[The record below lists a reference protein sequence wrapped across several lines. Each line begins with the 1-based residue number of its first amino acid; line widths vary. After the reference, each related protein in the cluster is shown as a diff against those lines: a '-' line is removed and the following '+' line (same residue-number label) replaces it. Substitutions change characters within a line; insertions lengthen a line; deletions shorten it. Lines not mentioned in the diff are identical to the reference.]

1 MFCKSQ
7 GLLYNKLMD
16 TSRNELLIGQDG
28 QQKLKNSN
36 IAIVGVGGVGGYV
49 ATMLARAGVE
59 KLTIIDFDK
68 VTSSNINLQV
78 VALEKTIGEYKVEV
92 LKKQLLEINSCL
104 NITAIKNRLTQ
115 ENVSQIIT
123 AQFDYVVDC
132 IDSVPDK
139 IALIVFCKKN
149 NIKIISAMGAG
160 NRTAVPKFY
169 LTDIYK
175 THDDC
180 LAKAVRK
187 KLRAEGVES
196 LEVVTC
202 EDKAC
207 YSGSIV
213 GSISYLPA
221 ICGITLAAVII
232 NKILEEKK

>member
-7 GLLYNKLMD
+7 SLLYNKLMD

-28 QQKLKNSN
+28 QQKLKDSN

-49 ATMLARAGVE
+49 ATMLVRAGVE
-59 KLTIIDFDK
+59 NLTIVDFDR
-68 VTSSNINLQV
+68 VSSSNLNRQV
-78 VALEKTIGEYKVEV
+78 VALESTIGEFKVEV

-104 NITAIKNRLTQ
+104 KITAIKNRLTQ

-160 NRTAVPKFY
+160 NRTSIPRFI

-175 THDDC
+175 THDDG

-187 KLRAEGVES
+187 KLRIEGVEN

-202 EDKAC
+202 EDKALR
-207 YSGSIV
+207 GGGTV

-221 ICGITLAAVII
+221 MCGITLAAVII